1 MIPLLILGLLK
12 DCGPSSAYELMNVF
26 KERDYR
32 YLAHMTKG
40 SLYYNLQRLAGEG
53 LVRLVEV
60 VSVNNYPEQYI
71 YEITTQGDEHF
82 KALMAKY
89 SLQTDDITLAFYMTT
104 LFAHQYD
111 SERFKSAVAVQME
124 QTRRKIA
131 EIDSALDA
139 KQDRIYYTAK
149 SMMNNVR
156 AHHELNLKWFQELL
170 EQ

>member
-1 MIPLLILGLLK
+1 MK
-12 DCGPSSAYELMNVF
+12 DCGQSSAYELLNVF

-32 YLAHMTKG
+32 YLVHMTKG
-40 SLYYNLQRLAGEG
+40 SLYYNLQKLAEEG
-53 LVRLVEV
+53 LVQLVEV

-71 YEITTQGDEHF
+71 YEITPQGNEHF
-82 KALMAKY
+82 TALMAKY

-111 SERFKSAVAVQME
+111 PGQFKSAVAVQME

-131 EIDSALDA
+131 EIDHVLDA
-139 KQDRIYYTAK
+139 KQDRIYDIAK

-156 AHHELNLKWFQELL
+156 AHHELNLKWFQVLL

>member
-1 MIPLLILGLLK
+1 
-12 DCGPSSAYELMNVF
+12 
-26 KERDYR
+26 
-32 YLAHMTKG
+32 MTKG
-40 SLYYNLQRLAGEG
+40 SLYYNLQKLAEEG
-53 LVRLVEV
+53 LVQLVEV

-71 YEITTQGDEHF
+71 YEITPQGNEHF
-82 KALMAKY
+82 TALMAKY

-111 SERFKSAVAVQME
+111 PGQFKSAVAVQME

-131 EIDSALDA
+131 EIDHVLDA
-139 KQDRIYYTAK
+139 KQDRIYDIAK

-156 AHHELNLKWFQELL
+156 AHHELNLKWFQVLL